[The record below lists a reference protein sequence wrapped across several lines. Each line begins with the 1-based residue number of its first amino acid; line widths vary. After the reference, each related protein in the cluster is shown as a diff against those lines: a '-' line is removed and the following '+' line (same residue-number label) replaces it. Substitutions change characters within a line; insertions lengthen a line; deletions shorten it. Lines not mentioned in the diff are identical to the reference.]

1 MGGDRMA
8 VVDHQLHVH
17 GPDGLR
23 LVDASMMP
31 TVTSTNTNAPTAM
44 IAERGS
50 DLIRRAARAAE
61 PGAVAWTA

>member
-23 LVDASMMP
+23 VVDASMMP
-31 TVTSTNTNAPTAM
+31 TVTSTNTNAPD
-44 IAERGS
+44 GH
-50 DLIRRAARAAE
+50 DRRARLRPDPPRRA
-61 PGAVAWTA
+61 GG